1 MHDDRTT
8 NKNLPLPNRDNVLAD
23 DVERIREAF
32 KSIDTEL
39 AGIENQISELPENIN
54 TKLSELK
61 EEINKQNI
69 LSKLGFYID
78 DEGYLAQKI
87 VKEETPD
94 DPEAPTVLINGK
106 PATLTTKADI
116 QELLGELD
124 FGQ

>member
-32 KSIDTEL
+32 NSIDTEL